1 LKIWLTSLLFL
12 CSLAAHAGNQLEE
25 PLSNS
30 VKAQMQK
37 SISDSAAPRL
47 VFATEAE
54 GLHWLGEMSKRLQK
68 RMPNQ
73 EMREDFLR
81 TVHYEASRAGLDPQM
96 VLGLIQVESGFKKY
110 AISSAGAR
118 GFMQVMPFWVRT
130 IGAHDHNL
138 FHMRLNLRYG
148 CTILRH
154 YIDIERGDLFRAL
167 GRYNGSLG
175 RAQYPNLVLGAW
187 RKHWDYQP
195 PPTLGI

>member
-1 LKIWLTSLLFL
+1 MKIWLISLFFL

-73 EMREDFLR
+73 KMREDFLR

-130 IGAHDHNL
+130 IGAPDHNL

-195 PPTLGI
+195 PPTLGV